1 MLGVSLPHSPYSP
14 LGHGHARGFIKNAS
28 MKIARQNNSESQLD
42 TARVALFLNVF
53 VRLPMAP
60 RRRNI
65 RGR

>member
-1 MLGVSLPHSPYSP
+1 
-14 LGHGHARGFIKNAS
+14 

-42 TARVALFLNVF
+42 TARVALFLKLF
-53 VRLPMAP
+53 IRLPMPP